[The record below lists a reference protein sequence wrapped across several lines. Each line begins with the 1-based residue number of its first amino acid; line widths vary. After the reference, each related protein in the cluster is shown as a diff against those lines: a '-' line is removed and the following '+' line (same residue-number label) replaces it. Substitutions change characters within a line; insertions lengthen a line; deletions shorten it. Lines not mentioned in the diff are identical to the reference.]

1 MSFCA
6 WSDKDNMKIK
16 YKATTKEGKLLQGL
30 LDAKDINEAANYLRA
45 KNLIPID
52 IARIDDKPWVNL
64 PFLKKIKQSDLVLFT
79 RQLSSMLSS
88 GLTLMRA
95 LEILKDQMENPQMS
109 EVVTAV
115 ITDVQEGKT
124 LAQALEKHPKVF
136 TPIYISIIKAGEQSG
151 LLDKVLSRLADN
163 LEKQAKLASTV
174 KSALMYP
181 IIVIILMAVV
191 MGVMM
196 IFVIPQLTVLYTNLN
211 VPLPLPTQIMVG
223 LSSFTI
229 TFWPVILAVW
239 AVIII
244 GYRRWA
250 KTVDGRLIIDT
261 VLLKLPVFGKLISQT
276 ILAEFSRTFGLLVGT
291 GTLVVEALTE
301 AADTTGNVLF
311 KNAIVGVSKQV
322 EKGVTVGDSMAYYPL
337 FPPLLIQLVRIGEQ
351 TGKIDDTLVKASEY
365 FEREVDQTVK
375 TLTTAMEPFIMII
388 LGIGVAFLIISVI
401 TPIYS
406 LISSI
411 Q

>member
-1 MSFCA
+1 
-6 WSDKDNMKIK
+6 MKIR
-16 YKATTKEGKLLQGL
+16 YKATTKDGKLSQGL
-30 LDAKDINEAANYLRA
+30 LDAKDISEAANYLRA

-52 IARIDDKPWVNL
+52 ITRIDNKPWANL

-109 EVVTAV
+109 EVVTS
-115 ITDVQEGKT
+115 IINEVQEGKT
-124 LAQALEKHPKVF
+124 LAQAIEKHPKVF

-181 IIVIILMAVV
+181 VIVIILMAVV
-191 MGVMM
+191 MAIMM

-211 VPLPLPTQIMVG
+211 VPLPLPTQIIVG
-223 LSSFTI
+223 LSNFMIS
-229 TFWPVILAVW
+229 FWPIIIAVS

-244 GYRRWA
+244 GFRRWA

-261 VLLKLPVFGKLISQT
+261 LLLKMPVFGRLISQT

-291 GTLVVEALTE
+291 GTLVVEALVET
-301 AADTTGNVLF
+301 ADTTGNVLF
-311 KNAIVGVSKQV
+311 KNAIIDVSKQV

-351 TGKIDDTLVKASEY
+351 TGKIDDTLAKASEY

-375 TLTTAMEPFIMII
+375 TLTTAMEPFIMIV
-388 LGIGVAFLIISVI
+388 LGVGVAFLIISVI